1 MTPDQLAADRVMVEV
16 DRVIQ
21 SNDRWILGDFHL
33 NFIHAPLPF
42 GVVWSRGSAG
52 CLKAYLTQKQC
63 FIPIKNKDNLCCARA
78 IVTAKARLD
87 SHPKWHSI
95 RQGRNERLHLA
106 RQLHF
111 DAGNDVL
118 FFSLSLSPTK
128 KIKINKYIK
137 IVGKKNSAEKI
148 KIS

>member
-1 MTPDQLAADRVMVEV
+1 MPQGLPDSEAVFHPHQEQGQLV
-16 DRVIQ
+16 
-21 SNDRWILGDFHL
+21 
-33 NFIHAPLPF
+33 
-42 GVVWSRGSAG
+42 
-52 CLKAYLTQKQC
+52 
-63 FIPIKNKDNLCCARA
+63 LCAA